1 MLRSTLL
8 AANPHAFTGR
18 AEGDQR
24 ESSASLGLAL
34 GAPGPVCTVH
44 QVHGSRVVSA
54 DSAESVRGE
63 AADAL
68 VSTRPGLLIAVRV
81 ADCVP
86 VLLAG
91 PGVVAAIHAGWRGT
105 AADVVRCG
113 VEAAVAASGCS
124 VESLRAAVGPS
135 IRGCC
140 YEVGD
145 EVIEGVAAVA
155 PGRSWLA
162 GRHVDLAEANRAIL
176 AALGVPVEVLGG
188 CTRCGG
194 GWYSHRRGDVERQ
207 LGVIGVP
214 VRHGEG
220 P

>member
-8 AANPHAFTGR
+8 AANPHAFTGT

-24 ESSASLGLAL
+24 LSSASLVLAL
-34 GAPGPVCTVH
+34 AVRGPICTVH
-44 QVHGSRVVSA
+44 QVHGNRVVSVE
-54 DSAESVRGE
+54 SAESVQGE
-63 AADAL
+63 SADAL
-68 VSTRPGLLIAVRV
+68 VSTRPGLMIAVRV

-91 PGVVAAIHAGWRGT
+91 PGVVAARPAGWRGT
-105 AADVVRCG
+105 AADVVGRG
-113 VEAAVAASGCS
+113 VESAVEASGCS
-124 VESLRAAVGPS
+124 VERLRAAVGPS

-155 PGRSWLA
+155 PGRRWLA

-176 AALGVPVEVLGG
+176 EALGVRVEVVGG

-194 GWYSHRRGDVERQ
+194 AWYSHRRGDAERQ

-214 VRHGEG
+214 VRVGES